1 MRRNEKILVSIVW
14 SVGAD
19 LIYSLDWD
27 LSILAVGIRSTFE
40 SFTSKSK
47 KSEKREEEERK
58 GDERGRGRY
67 YGKGLRREEE
77 EGDIISK
84 RG

>member
-47 KSEKREEEERK
+47 KSEKR
-58 GDERGRGRY
+58 
-67 YGKGLRREEE
+67 GKKRREKEMRGGG
-77 EGDIISK
+77 GDIMGK
-84 RG
+84 D